1 MDCMDEKELKTSPK
15 QRFFIILIA
24 VLMVGS
30 IIASYAA
37 IVIAGSNGTTT
48 TSSNIDETK
57 VVELKADYDEK
68 QAEFEELAQG
78 DFADFIQYKSRI
90 TAYNESAANS
100 GGVTTE
106 DLKVGTGREIGE
118 DDEDYLAYYVGW
130 CADETVFDSSFD
142 DASNP
147 TAFTKILDA
156 SLGMIEGWTLGV
168 TGMKIGGVRVI
179 TMPGELAY
187 GDTMEICGGT
197 NKPLKFMIMTKEN
210 EGELADLAAALDT
223 AYLKYQYYAMYGIE
237 Y

>member
-1 MDCMDEKELKTSPK
+1 MDEKELKTSPK

-37 IVIAGSNGTTT
+37 IVIAGSNGSATT
-48 TSSNIDETK
+48 TSSSIDEAK
-57 VVELKADYDEK
+57 VAELKADYDEK
-68 QAEFEELAQG
+68 QAEFEELAQD
-78 DFADFIQYKSRI
+78 DFAEFIKYKSEI
-90 TAYNESAANS
+90 TAYNESAANT
-100 GGVTTE
+100 GGVTTK

-118 DDEDYLAYYVGW
+118 DDENYLAYYVGW

-142 DASNP
+142 DATNP

-179 TMPGELAY
+179 TVPGELAY

-197 NKPLKFMIMTKEN
+197 NKPLKFMIMTREN
-210 EGELADLAAALDT
+210 EGELADLASALDT

>member
-1 MDCMDEKELKTSPK
+1 MDEKELKTSPK

-37 IVIAGSNGTTT
+37 IVIAGSSGSAM
-48 TSSNIDETK
+48 TSGSIDEAK
-57 VVELKADYDEK
+57 VEELKADYDEK

-78 DFADFIQYKSRI
+78 DFEEFIKYKSEI
-90 TAYNESAANS
+90 TAYNESAANT
-100 GGVTTE
+100 GGVTTK

-142 DASNP
+142 NATNP

-168 TGMKIGGVRVI
+168 AGMKIGGIRVI
-179 TMPGELAY
+179 TVPGELAY

-197 NKPLKFMIMTKEN
+197 NKPLKFMIMTREN
-210 EGELADLAAALDT
+210 EGELADLATELDT
-223 AYLKYQYYAMYGIE
+223 AYLKYQYYAMYGVE